1 MAMNERIRKI
11 RKEKHLTQQQ
21 FATALNI
28 SRNNIAGYETGT
40 RTPSDAALN
49 NICKTFNINENW
61 LRNGVGDM
69 FISMTKKEELLL
81 WANTALNNES
91 ENFRNRFVDALS
103 QLDVNDW
110 ELLANMAETLARQK
124 EKNSTNLQST
134 TTSLYDSFPDTAEE
148 FEKLYPPVDINEY
161 RKKKKA

>member
-1 MAMNERIRKI
+1 MAMNERIKKI

-21 FATALNI
+21 FASALNI

-69 FISMTKKEELLL
+69 YISMTKKEELLL

-91 ENFRNRFVDALS
+91 ESFRNRFVDALS

-124 EKNSTNLQST
+124 EKNSATQQT
-134 TTSLYDSFPDTAEE
+134 AADLYNSFPDTAEE

-161 RKKKKA
+161 RRKKKKA

>member
-1 MAMNERIRKI
+1 MAMNERIKKI

-21 FATALNI
+21 FASALNI

-69 FISMTKKEELLL
+69 YISMTKKEELLL

-91 ENFRNRFVDALS
+91 ESFRNRFVDALS

-124 EKNSTNLQST
+124 EKNSTTQQT
-134 TTSLYDSFPDTAEE
+134 AADLYNSFPDTAEE

>member
-1 MAMNERIRKI
+1 MAMNERIKKI

-21 FATALNI
+21 FASALNI

-69 FISMTKKEELLL
+69 YISMTKKEELLL

-91 ENFRNRFVDALS
+91 ESFRNRFVDALS

-110 ELLANMAETLARQK
+110 ELLANMAETLARQN
-124 EKNSTNLQST
+124 EIYSATQQT
-134 TTSLYDSFPDTAEE
+134 GADLYNSFPDTAEE

-161 RKKKKA
+161 RRKKKKA